1 MRHLEAEIRLLRRDS
16 RSPSP
21 SSSTG
26 RRSFSPPRDEG
37 FREPSPGRMRWRQRR
52 AAAAGSGAPVSEPLD
67 RPVLSAD
74 DEQWEDAIAASH
86 ALSERLESRWGDAD
100 AYREQHGS
108 PPPPRYEPPLEPQR
122 ERSPRR
128 SQWTSFR
135 ERTSVLNA
143 GHADEG
149 EGAFWVP
156 DPQWPTRLMDPEED
170 AAGAMLEDASY
181 VRVMETT
188 RALRDRLESRI

>member
-1 MRHLEAEIRLLRRDS
+1 MR
-16 RSPSP
+16 
-21 SSSTG
+21 
-26 RRSFSPPRDEG
+26 
-37 FREPSPGRMRWRQRR
+37 
-52 AAAAGSGAPVSEPLD
+52 
-67 RPVLSAD
+67 
-74 DEQWEDAIAASH
+74 
-86 ALSERLESRWGDAD
+86 
-100 AYREQHGS
+100 
-108 PPPPRYEPPLEPQR
+108 PQR

-135 ERTSVLNA
+135 ERTGGLNA

-170 AAGAMLEDASY
+170 AAGALLADASY

>member
-1 MRHLEAEIRLLRRDS
+1 M
-16 RSPSP
+16 
-21 SSSTG
+21 
-26 RRSFSPPRDEG
+26 
-37 FREPSPGRMRWRQRR
+37 
-52 AAAAGSGAPVSEPLD
+52 SG
-67 RPVLSAD
+67 
-74 DEQWEDAIAASH
+74 
-86 ALSERLESRWGDAD
+86 
-100 AYREQHGS
+100 
-108 PPPPRYEPPLEPQR
+108 

-135 ERTSVLNA
+135 ERTGGLN
-143 GHADEG
+143 ADEG